1 MRPQDVETDGPV
13 GVDVGVIDLGGEGDL
28 GGLEGVVC
36 GEVDGE
42 EEDPSLIRT
51 VWRTHDGGLPMK
63 QVISYW
69 SSAALGWWISTK
81 VLEFLKKTLIT
92 DFLSQI

>member
-13 GVDVGVIDLGGEGDL
+13 GVDVGVVDLGGEGDL

-51 VWRTHDGGLPMK
+51 VWRTHDSGLPMEH
-63 QVISYW
+63 VLANW
-69 SSAALGWWISTK
+69 SSRTLGGRVSAK
-81 VLEFLKKTLIT
+81 VLQFFVDT
-92 DFLSQI
+92 F

>member
-13 GVDVGVIDLGGEGDL
+13 GVDVGVVDLGGEGDL

-63 QVISYW
+63 HVLPNW
-69 SSAALGWWISTK
+69 SSRALGGRVSAK
-81 VLEFLKKTLIT
+81 VLQFFVDT
-92 DFLSQI
+92 F

>member
-13 GVDVGVIDLGGEGDL
+13 GVDVGVVDLGGEGDL

-51 VWRTHDGGLPMK
+51 VWRTHDGGLPMEH
-63 QVISYW
+63 VLANW
-69 SSAALGWWISTK
+69 SSRALGRRVSAK
-81 VLEFLKKTLIT
+81 VLQFFVDT
-92 DFLSQI
+92 F